1 MRAQLALLIMLCLN
15 GWLMITQDA
24 LFDVSVS
31 EGIASPKIYNRTS
44 FMEELN
50 LGNSTHPQ
58 LDTDYKSILPSSSPS
73 IIQNIQAFLFPFQI
87 MLNWVLT
94 APAVLVAFLTTVPTF
109 LAGLGL
115 PMGLVFALSVIWY
128 MAGIVSVM
136 LTFIK

>member
-1 MRAQLALLIMLCLN
+1 
-15 GWLMITQDA
+15 MITQDA
-24 LFDVSVS
+24 LFDVSIS
-31 EGIASPKIYNRTS
+31 EGIDPPDVYNRPA
-44 FMEELN
+44 FMEGLN

-58 LDTDYKSILPSSSPS
+58 LDTNYSSILPSSSPS

-87 MLNWVLT
+87 MLNWVLS
-94 APAVLVAFLTTVPTF
+94 APAVLIAFFTTVPTF

-115 PMGLVFALSVIWY
+115 PMGLVFALSAIWY